1 MRNGKEVIVD
11 AKKAAAILGQGSA
24 IHEEA
29 RQLKIQKAEFDEY
42 LKETRAKQEGLT
54 LAMEFTV
61 QPKLQ
66 GAYDEIVKTQGYQ
79 TVFQQQLSQTR
90 DPATIAR
97 IQASMHQNE
106 QYIRQQQAVIGQL
119 SPAVEQFKQVRAQ
132 QVTERLEMARK
143 SFADKELKNEYVY
156 NEIREKVSKGWAG
169 ANSELIPGVKN
180 IDLISSDEHLMSLIR
195 DGLKF
200 RDKPTAKQAGA
211 SLAVL
216 QQRKGTTVQGKDPNE
231 DINKLREQAR
241 GGNKKAAD
249 NLLVAQLNRLRSTRR
264 G

>member
-1 MRNGKEVIVD
+1 MEIIPVLAAVVIVKLL
-11 AKKAAAILGQGSA
+11 AVALVLAVVVILRLPEIIYA
-24 IHEEA
+24 LEEV
-29 RQLKIQKAEFDEY
+29 
-42 LKETRAKQEGLT
+42 LT
-54 LAMEFTV
+54 
-61 QPKLQ
+61 
-66 GAYDEIVKTQGYQ
+66 
-79 TVFQQQLSQTR
+79 
-90 DPATIAR
+90 
-97 IQASMHQNE
+97 NN
-106 QYIRQQQAVIGQL
+106 
-119 SPAVEQFKQVRAQ
+119 
-132 QVTERLEMARK
+132 RK
-143 SFADKELKNEYVY
+143 SFKDKELRNEYVY
-156 NEIREKVSKGWAG
+156 NEIREKVSKGWEG